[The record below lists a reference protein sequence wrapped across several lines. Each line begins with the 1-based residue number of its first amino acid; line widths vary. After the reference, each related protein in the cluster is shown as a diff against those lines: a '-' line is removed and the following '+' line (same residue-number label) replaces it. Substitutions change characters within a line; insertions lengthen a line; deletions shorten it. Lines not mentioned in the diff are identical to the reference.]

1 MQRTAH
7 PEVATVPG
15 PARGGSVPIAVRRH
29 WLVGEIERR
38 LRIRGGV
45 SAGAKLAV
53 GVSGGADSTALLLG
67 CAALRERGRAETPG
81 TPSVRPLAVHVHHHL
96 RPSDD
101 DDAAFVTEL
110 CGRYELELRVEH
122 IRPGSMA
129 GNLAA
134 NARRLRYRALQRAA
148 RGWGARF
155 VAVAHHGDDQLET
168 MLMALC
174 RGAGLDG
181 LAGMRPVR
189 PLEDG
194 VMLVRPLL
202 WARRADC
209 ESLCRAAGVQ
219 WRRDPSNEDLGQR
232 RARLRRDVLP
242 VLEALWP
249 EAPKRAAGMADA
261 VAAARAALADELQ
274 RTFGGADT
282 RSWDRTAL
290 AGLPVAVICA
300 GLRRAALRAVPDC
313 ADEIGQAHLLP
324 AADAIRD
331 TDRRPRT
338 FEWPRGLKVIVTAR
352 AVELVGE
359 G

>member
-1 MQRTAH
+1 M
-7 PEVATVPG
+7 
-15 PARGGSVPIAVRRH
+15 
-29 WLVGEIERR
+29 
-38 LRIRGGV
+38 
-45 SAGAKLAV
+45 

-67 CAALRERGRAETPG
+67 CAALRERQRSG
-81 TPSVRPLAVHVHHHL
+81 TPSVRPLVVHVHHHL
-96 RPSDD
+96 RPSAD

-110 CGRYELELRVEH
+110 CDRFELELRVEH

-148 RGWGARF
+148 REWGGWGVGGARF

-181 LAGMRPVR
+181 LGGMRPVR
-189 PLEDG
+189 PLGDG

-202 WARRADC
+202 WARKADC
-209 ESLCRAAGVQ
+209 ESLCRAAGVE
-219 WRRDPSNEDLGQR
+219 WRRDPSNDDLGQR
-232 RARLRRDVLP
+232 RARLRHEVLP

-249 EAPKRAAGMADA
+249 GAPRRAAGMADA
-261 VAAARAALADELQ
+261 IEAARAALADELQ
-274 RTFGGADT
+274 RAFGGAE
-282 RSWDRTAL
+282 RRAWDRSAL

-300 GLRRAALRAVPDC
+300 GLRRAAVRAVSDC

-331 TDRRPRT
+331 TERRPRT
-338 FEWPRGLKVIVTAR
+338 FEWPRELKVVFTAR
-352 AVELVGE
+352 AVEMVLSAKPSDPLRGE
-359 G
+359 KISAQGNALG